1 MKKKTTTK
9 LPDIEALDTVLREY
23 RELERLEEMYEEAYE
38 EALVEEHNRRT
49 GGSFSIGQVDDAAL
63 QLISEESGWS
73 FWEVQSHFIDAVS
86 AKVVRVEACF
96 DGLADA
102 LHSAGAFDSQE
113 EAHEIIDTAPW
124 SWLEEIG
131 VDGLVPS
138 DGWVANDEEAG
149 AILAL
154 AEKKIFRFHYP
165 LAAKPEAAAEL
176 TTSVARPDQA
186 FTLVS
191 EFTEL
196 ELAREFDLDKPEEDW
211 LWIQG
216 SHPGH
221 RHRAVQKEIEAIV
234 HQAMGALLVL
244 ELASFGPTGRKN
256 SPPMAMA
263 RPSQVSSSGSE
274 NSRCLSTARQLLV
287 PKRPRAGKAQLRN
300 TTDDKTRLFEKL
312 FNTASDAAESIRH
325 ACLMFLRAED
335 AWGNGEAA
343 MFLVTTLE
351 GLLLDKKNKDDL
363 SSRLQEAVAYLLAS
377 GSHERDGLRL
387 LVKQLYAVRSQFVH
401 NGETAAPDLD
411 KEAVSDLVRQV
422 IHREIVGLS

>member
-1 MKKKTTTK
+1 MAVKDQRSQMKKKTTTK

-23 RELERLEEMYEEAYE
+23 RELERLDKMYHEAFGEVDETESHSIGAINAKEDELEAYF
-38 EALVEEHNRRT
+38 
-49 GGSFSIGQVDDAAL
+49 G
-63 QLISEESGWS
+63 
-73 FWEVQSHFIDAVS
+73 
-86 AKVVRVEACF
+86 
-96 DGLADA
+96 GLADA
-102 LHSAGAFDSQE
+102 LYSAGAFDSQE
-113 EAHEIIDTAPW
+113 EAHAIINKYSRW

-216 SHPGH
+216 SHSGR
-221 RHRAVQKEIEAIV
+221 RHRVVQKEIETIV

-287 PKRPRAGKAQLRN
+287 LTRPRAVKAQLRN
-300 TTDDKTRLFEKL
+300 TTDDKIRLFEKL